1 MTPVQVCNLASGHAG
16 VAGTISVGIP
26 LQAASHRSLEVF
38 ASPPSFIAR
47 VARILEGTLS
57 AHSPFPVA
65 SFFLLHQ
72 LELNLLCL
80 L

>member
-1 MTPVQVCNLASGHAG
+1 MRPVQVCNLASGHAG

-47 VARILEGTLS
+47 VASILKGTLS
-57 AHSPFPVA
+57 AYPRFQP
-65 SFFLLHQ
+65 
-72 LELNLLCL
+72 
-80 L
+80 

>member
-1 MTPVQVCNLASGHAG
+1 MTPEQVYNLASGHAG

-38 ASPPSFIAR
+38 ASDPSFIAR

-57 AHSPFPVA
+57 AHSPFTSHKLFSSA
-65 SFFLLHQ
+65 SA
-72 LELNLLCL
+72 
-80 L
+80 